1 MRTFLRIGA
10 PLILPWWI
18 VIPAITWLVYELRL
32 ERDLERLEQ
41 QTVESMALAN
51 DVIVDSIRQLWL
63 DSRMIT
69 RVAATQLGKPQADDG
84 TSVLASVMND
94 FMQTHP
100 RYTQAR
106 LLDTRCREWI
116 RFDRH
121 DGIVLQA
128 AETAL
133 QDKSDRYYCRET
145 LSVQADQAY
154 LSPLDLNVEH
164 GAIVVPH
171 EPTLRIGTRVFGPDG
186 EALGLVVL
194 NYNARDILASFSRS
208 GGGQLS
214 LLNDDGY
221 WLASQDPADSF
232 GFMLGHPERRISL
245 SQPALWQAMTTGD
258 AVAGQVRTDGAL
270 WLYRRLP
277 AVQVSA
283 TLKGPTWY
291 IAGHLDPA
299 RRDALVQEQAW
310 PHVIL
315 GGLALMIV
323 TVLAAM
329 LAQRD
334 IRQTRTSE
342 ALAAANGRLSESL
355 ARLESSL
362 DERVRSEK
370 LASLGLL
377 VAGVAHELNTP
388 LGGAMLTSTQLEDEL
403 SSLEQAYAAGLR
415 QSDIQRHIE
424 HSHEGLQL
432 LHRNLDRAGRLISRF
447 KAVASDRATS
457 ERSRFSLRETVD
469 DILALIHTETKHSP
483 IRVTVDVD
491 ESIVM
496 DSYPGPLGQ
505 VIQNLVQNAFRH
517 GFPSGSAG
525 TVTIAAHR
533 AGDEVTLTVRDD
545 GNGIPEGA
553 RERIWDPFFTTARSS
568 GGTGLGLHL
577 SQQLVGNILGGRLE
591 LVHSAPGEGTC
602 MRLTMPC
609 AAPEH
614 VKSEETT
621 DAI

>member
-1 MRTFLRIGA
+1 MRTLLRIGA

-41 QTVESMALAN
+41 QTVESMAQAN
-51 DVIVDSIRQLWL
+51 DIIVDSIRQLWL

-69 RVAATQLGKPQADDG
+69 RVAATQLGNPAATEGQ
-84 TSVLASVMND
+84 SVLASVMND

-106 LLDTRCREWI
+106 LLDTGCKERI
-116 RFDRH
+116 RFDRRG
-121 DGIVLQA
+121 DLILQA
-128 AETAL
+128 TEKDL

-154 LSPLDLNVEH
+154 LSPLDLNVER
-164 GAIVVPH
+164 GEIVLPH

-186 EALGLVVL
+186 EALGLIVL
-194 NYNARDILASFSRS
+194 NFNAGDILATFSRS
-208 GGGQLS
+208 GGGQMS
-214 LLNDDGY
+214 LLNDEGY

-232 GFMLGHPERRISL
+232 GFMLERPDRRISL
-245 SQPALWQAMTTGD
+245 TQPDLWQAMTNSS
-258 AVAGQVRTDGAL
+258 AVAGHVKTSESL

-277 AVQVSA
+277 AVQVST

-299 RRDALVQEQAW
+299 KRDALVQEQAW
-310 PHVIL
+310 QHVLL
-315 GGLALMIV
+315 GGLALMVV
-323 TVLAAM
+323 TALAAM
-329 LAQRD
+329 LTQRD
-334 IRQTRTSE
+334 ARQARTSA
-342 ALAAANGRLSESL
+342 ALAAANIRLRESL
-355 ARLESSL
+355 ERLESSL

-403 SSLEQAYAAGLR
+403 RTLEQAYAAGLR

-424 HSHEGLQL
+424 RSQEGLQL

-447 KAVASDRATS
+447 KGVASDRATS
-457 ERSRFSLRETVD
+457 ERSRFTLRETVD
-469 DILALIHTETKHSP
+469 DILALIHSETKHSP

-517 GFPSGSAG
+517 GFRNGATG
-525 TVTIAAHR
+525 TIVITARR
-533 AGDEVTLTVRDD
+533 AGDEVTLTVEDD
-545 GNGIPEGA
+545 GGGIPQGA
-553 RERIWDPFFTTARSS
+553 QARIWDPFFTTARSS

-577 SQQLVGNILGGRLE
+577 SQQLVGNVLGGKLE
-591 LVHSAPGEGTC
+591 LAHSAPGEGTC

-609 AAPEH
+609 TAPEH
-614 VKSEETT
+614 VTEEASTGAT
-621 DAI
+621 